1 MARRGKL
8 TEADLGIWA
17 SFVQQIRPLK
27 GKSAPALPE
36 PPPLQAEPAP
46 PTFAEVSAAIAA
58 MTDKASRAAANEMRG
73 RLTDPGL
80 PHCGESVAGRVLMI
94 AEPVGSSSSSAV
106 LLELLH
112 AGTAPAAIVL
122 GRTDAIVGLGIL
134 VSREMGW
141 ATIPLLVMAP
151 AEQEK
156 IADGEIMKIG

>member
-1 MARRGKL
+1 MNALLPGSAEGRVLKLPKLSLWGGIDPFSGKL
-8 TEADLGIWA
+8 TD
-17 SFVQQIRPLK
+17 
-27 GKSAPALPE
+27 PA
-36 PPPLQAEPAP
+36 
-46 PTFAEVSAAIAA
+46 
-58 MTDKASRAAANEMRG
+58 
-73 RLTDPGL
+73 L

-122 GRTDAIVGLGIL
+122 GRNDAIVGLGIL
-134 VSREMGW
+134 VAREMGW

-156 IADGEIMKIG
+156 IADGETMKIGHEPIK